1 MRILVNLAAPAGFAC
16 GAEEG
21 EVGRYGALV
30 ALNAIDPE
38 EPVTIICLQSNAI
51 ASRSFAVLIEWF
63 LGAVIVV
70 GV

>member
-16 GAEEG
+16 GADEG

-38 EPVTIICLQSNAI
+38 EPVTII
-51 ASRSFAVLIEWF
+51 
-63 LGAVIVV
+63 
-70 GV
+70 

>member
-1 MRILVNLAAPAGFAC
+1 MVTHAKHKSQQTFLLWPGMRILVNLAAPAGFAC

-38 EPVTIICLQSNAI
+38 EPVTII
-51 ASRSFAVLIEWF
+51 
-63 LGAVIVV
+63 
-70 GV
+70 